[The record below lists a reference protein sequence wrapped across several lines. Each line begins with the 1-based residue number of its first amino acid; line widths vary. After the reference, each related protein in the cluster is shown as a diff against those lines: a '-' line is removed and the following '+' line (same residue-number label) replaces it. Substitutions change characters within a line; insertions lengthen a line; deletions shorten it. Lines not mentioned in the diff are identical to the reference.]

1 MMSEKDF
8 EEAVSFRKRECQ
20 RNGWN
25 ELDLKASDLLKESE
39 SGNVEACDLG
49 MLREMMTGDQILEG
63 DEDTRDDSLVIRY
76 YCDNLDES
84 RGRTF
89 GK

>member
-1 MMSEKDF
+1 MTEKDF
-8 EEAVSFRKRECQ
+8 EEAVSFRKKECQ

-25 ELDLKASDLLKESE
+25 ALDLKASDLLEESD
-39 SGNVEACDLG
+39 SGNEEACALG
-49 MLREMMTGDQILEG
+49 MLRNMMTGDQILEG
-63 DEDTRDDSLVIRY
+63 NEDTRDHTLVIRY

-89 GK
+89 TA